1 VRNPRAHRRRKIMLP
16 NLSKVERSLGWFFA
30 LSTFLVML
38 GGFSAI
44 HTMLPSSV
52 NEAPVWDLSDP
63 LPPA

>member
-1 VRNPRAHRRRKIMLP
+1 MLP